1 MPKKQQEPTAAQ
13 AAASRKRIAARKRG
27 PVVTPLQKNLTRDIR
42 DLNRQIERQGAS
54 YGGGNKRTL
63 KALKAKRNRK
73 ASLLRQAKQRT
84 RGN

>member
-1 MPKKQQEPTAAQ
+1 MPKQQDV
-13 AAASRKRIAARKRG
+13 AAARRRQAARKRG
-27 PVVTPLQKNLTRDIR
+27 PVVTPLQKNLARDLR
-42 DLNRQIERQGAS
+42 DLNRQIERQSAS

-73 ASLLRQAKQRT
+73 ANLLRQAKQRT